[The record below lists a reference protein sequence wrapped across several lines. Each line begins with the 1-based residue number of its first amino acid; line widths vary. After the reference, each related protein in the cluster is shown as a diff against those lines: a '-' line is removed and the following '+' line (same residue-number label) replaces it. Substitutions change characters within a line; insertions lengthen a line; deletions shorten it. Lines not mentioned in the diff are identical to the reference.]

1 MKQYVVPEMSVSK
14 FEAESIMTL
23 SGLEQGEIPGV
34 IVKPTNGNIN
44 VEKVELAF

>member
-1 MKQYVVPEMSVSK
+1 MKQYVEPEISVSK

-34 IVKPTNGNIN
+34 VVRPSNSGINI
-44 VEKVELAF
+44 EKVELAF